1 MLLLIHAVVIRRLNI
16 ILIGHDKR
24 HYNINEKSRES
35 GGEKRKKYKK
45 YSNNRHID
53 VEILGKTCADATDFL
68 FARLFIKFL
77 S

>member
-35 GGEKRKKYKK
+35 SGEKRKKYKK
-45 YSNNRHID
+45 YSNDRHISMLRYSARPAQTPQIFFSL
-53 VEILGKTCADATDFL
+53 VFL
-68 FARLFIKFL
+68 
-77 S
+77 